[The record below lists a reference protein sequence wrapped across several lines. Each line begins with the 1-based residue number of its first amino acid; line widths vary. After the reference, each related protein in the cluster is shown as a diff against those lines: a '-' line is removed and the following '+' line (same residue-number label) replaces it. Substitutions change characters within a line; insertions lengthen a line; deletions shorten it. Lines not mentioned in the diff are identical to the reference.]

1 MTWIEFGFDSL
12 FFALACAFAL
22 LFAYDAMNV
31 RFESGKQ
38 AKYINEIRV
47 DLKSVLMKREKELPL
62 KERI

>member
-1 MTWIEFGFDSL
+1 MTWIEFGFDSTI
-12 FFALACAFAL
+12 FALSCAFAL

-38 AKYINEIRV
+38 AKYINEIKL
-47 DLKSVLMKREKELPL
+47 DLKSVLTKNEKELPL